1 MALRGK
7 NRLRLQKIT
16 IGLYEVGD
24 IHFVPFFIDAVI
36 GSNDEMTD
44 IDISGLPQDYMIG
57 AIYVN
62 LDDHAYAKVRF
73 DRQSIDWFT

>member
-7 NRLRLQKIT
+7 NRLRLQKIN

-24 IHFVPFFIDAVI
+24 IHFAPFTIENVVI

-44 IDISGLPQDYMIG
+44 IDISGIPQDYMIG

-62 LDDHAYAKVRF
+62 
-73 DRQSIDWFT
+73 